1 MNPNDTYVK
10 VKAVDGYTYYMAEV
24 LADKVLSQLLSKEDA
39 EAGKKA
45 YEVLETYKGKDLEY
59 KEYEPLYDLSLI
71 HICQGT
77 LL

>member
-1 MNPNDTYVK
+1 MCIRDSPNDTYVK
-10 VKAVDGYTYYMAEV
+10 VRSVDGYTYYMAEA

-59 KEYEPLYDLSLI
+59 KEDVYKRQVKDLLM
-71 HICQGT
+71 
-77 LL
+77 